1 MCNLPRGRSGVD
13 RAAVPD
19 RSFERPG
26 QQPVERAPEGCVLD
40 MLSGYC
46 PANESVVSIVPTLA
60 EVHQRIGDLATG
72 TGEAG
77 AELAAVGEVVDDGN
91 H

>member
-1 MCNLPRGRSGVD
+1 
-13 RAAVPD
+13 
-19 RSFERPG
+19 
-26 QQPVERAPEGCVLD
+26 